1 MNPVDD
7 HLCQRERTCE
17 GRRNRVEHV
26 ERGGTLL
33 QYKVHH
39 KTHRWRSTSWT
50 RSPTFVIGPISLGET
65 EGANLRT
72 ALTNAAFR

>member
-1 MNPVDD
+1 
-7 HLCQRERTCE
+7 
-17 GRRNRVEHV
+17 V

-39 KTHRWRSTSWT
+39 KTHRWQSASWT